1 MRMKIKQSIPMRAA
15 AFVAALALTMSMGV
29 TAFAYDGSS
38 DSTASDASVQTA
50 TQSQTE
56 RTGTVTTNGSRLNL
70 RDGSGTDHNII
81 GQLPN
86 GDTVSVVGEE
96 NGWYKVV
103 VPEKSGY
110 VSGQYLT
117 VSENVVSGN
126 AESDENT
133 DVADTSVTTEATES
147 GSPLTPD
154 GNLEL
159 VDDVTQESDG
169 KQFITVQSKN
179 DNTFYIVID
188 RDKDTDNVYFMNLV
202 DEADLMALME
212 DGEVT
217 LKCTCKTRC
226 EAGNVDTT
234 CPVCKNNMTEC
245 TGEEQEKET
254 EAVTESTV
262 NEPEKTESKG
272 SAAPMLGLFLIVVL
286 GAGGAVYY
294 LKFRK
299 PKTDTKGPVDL
310 DDYDFGDEDDE
321 DDVEYVSED
330 DLPDDNEE
338 DDSNDIDEE

>member
-1 MRMKIKQSIPMRAA
+1 MKIKQSIPVRAA
-15 AFVAALALTMSMGV
+15 AFAAALALTMSMGV

-38 DSTASDASVQTA
+38 DSTASDASAQTA
-50 TQSQTE
+50 TPSQTE

-70 RDGSGTDHNII
+70 RDGSSTEHNII

-117 VSENVVSGN
+117 VSEKELSDST
-126 AESDENT
+126 ESDVAT
-133 DVADTSVTTEATES
+133 DDASDNASSDAES

-254 EAVTESTV
+254 EAVTEPTV
-262 NEPEKTESKG
+262 DEPEKTENKG
-272 SAAPMLGLFLIVVL
+272 SAAPILGLFLIVVL

-294 LKFRK
+294 LKFKK

-338 DDSNDIDEE
+338 DDSNDTDEE

>member
-1 MRMKIKQSIPMRAA
+1 MKIKQSIPMRAA
-15 AFVAALALTMSMGV
+15 AFAAALALTMSMGV

-50 TQSQTE
+50 TPSQTE

-117 VSENVVSGN
+117 VSEKELSDST
-126 AESDENT
+126 ESDVAT
-133 DVADTSVTTEATES
+133 DDASDNASSDAES

-245 TGEEQEKET
+245 TGEEQEKEPET
-254 EAVTESTV
+254 TAEPETS
-262 NEPEKTESKG
+262 EPEKTESKG
-272 SAAPMLGLFLIVVL
+272 SAAPLFGLFLIVVL

-294 LKFRK
+294 LKFKK

-330 DLPDDNEE
+330 DLPDVDETT
-338 DDSNDIDEE
+338 DGSNDTDEE

>member
-1 MRMKIKQSIPMRAA
+1 MRIKKRIGMRAA
-15 AFVAALALTMSMGV
+15 AFAAALALATSMSA

-38 DSTASDASVQTA
+38 DSTGTDAAAQTA
-50 TQSQTE
+50 TVSQVE
-56 RTGTVTTNGSRLNL
+56 RTGTITTNGSRLNL

-96 NGWYKVV
+96 NGWYQVV
-103 VPEKSGY
+103 VPEKTGY

-117 VSENVVSGN
+117 VSEKEVSDSTESGEGTDMTDTSSE
-126 AESDENT
+126 AES
-133 DVADTSVTTEATES
+133 TES

-254 EAVTESTV
+254 EMATEPATD
-262 NEPEKTESKG
+262 ETKKTESKG
-272 SAAPMLGLFLIVVL
+272 SAAPIVMLLLIVVL

-330 DLPDDNEE
+330 DLPDEDEAV